1 MDIRCTNCGEPWDV
15 DHVLHEA
22 EPEDFDRQ
30 GGLIRHCPCCEENR
44 RTPLPEK
51 ERSRLAAI
59 AAVAPLF
66 GDDLDGLAAFLED
79 MEVLDLH

>member
-1 MDIRCTNCGEPWDV
+1 MDIRCSSCGEPWDV

-22 EPEDFDRQ
+22 EPGEFDRQ
-30 GGLIRHCPCCEENR
+30 GGLIRRCPCCKENR
-44 RTPLPEK
+44 RTPLSAK
-51 ERSRLAAI
+51 ERARLAAI
-59 AAVAPLF
+59 AEVAPLF

>member
-30 GGLIRHCPCCEENR
+30 GGLITRCPCCEENQ
-44 RTPLPEK
+44 RTPRPAK

-79 MEVLDLH
+79 VEILDLH